1 MTDDS
6 YRHMPDDDAD
16 RALDRKMSDLGIL
29 MRHKARAEADPPDE
43 AFIQDL
49 EARLI
54 LGDGKMSVTD
64 ADIPGDPRQD
74 DTSE

>member
-1 MTDDS
+1 
-6 YRHMPDDDAD
+6 
-16 RALDRKMSDLGIL
+16 MSDLGIL